1 MIIAHSIF
9 KIRALQLANLFPC
22 NYYAYFLLVAL
33 YSEVN
38 SIDELLCMLEMEYV
52 EDEELFVS
60 DHHNS
65 ERYCDSELFAQIILL

>member
-9 KIRALQLANLFPC
+9 KIRALQLANFFLC

-33 YSEVN
+33 YSEAN
-38 SIDELLCMLEMEYV
+38 SIDELLCMRETEYV

-60 DHHNS
+60 DNHNS
-65 ERYCDSELFAQIILL
+65 EHYCDSELFAQIIL